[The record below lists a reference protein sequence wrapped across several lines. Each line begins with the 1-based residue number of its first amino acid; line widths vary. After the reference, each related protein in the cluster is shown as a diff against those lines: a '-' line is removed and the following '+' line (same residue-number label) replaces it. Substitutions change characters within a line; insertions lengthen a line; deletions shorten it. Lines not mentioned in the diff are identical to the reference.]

1 MLSKNNHNLKIKKAS
16 DHQLRFSLRK
26 LGTGI
31 ASVAIASLFFI
42 GSSVT
47 TAHAD
52 TSDNGAVTTTL
63 TANAAQSTTSTT
75 ETDATESTTDT
86 NSAATDSN
94 TTTTDTT
101 NQTATDTN
109 SDTDKAAATQSNTDL
124 TTANTQSVT
133 TESAT
138 TAASQTTEADQ
149 TIINSDQ
156 NSSEAPSVDNIQH
169 GVSITANNQTTG
181 YNGTSILNATQSDGT
196 FDVNTVVTNN
206 NSDSRKVEEIVL
218 LPTFA
223 ANNSTDVN
231 IIKPV
236 IATDKIGSGIQFT
249 SSTGSLPDDLEVYY
263 AITAGDF
270 ETLADLMQN
279 ADFSW
284 DQVIE
289 IQFVAT
295 LQAGQSL
302 TATDPMKIAN
312 LEQMKK
318 QLAALADDTADKALE
333 QDQAARNMT
342 FDEYFYYWDADGNF
356 YSDDIHSLNMRLA
369 VPATDTISAIQN
381 INGSYHAVI
390 KNANGRYQDAPA
402 DIQAAMPNVS
412 PNDVTV
418 TNFANGSAEDTL
430 FTDGYFRINAINIF
444 NAVKNL
450 GYSTNIAPNGHDL
463 WQTYNYFSFGTTHPD
478 GSATKLYVEVQP
490 VFLLQDVT
498 LPSGSSWNQ
507 ALNLQQNPSVKFT
520 NQSSMTVTEQ
530 KELAYSTTGGAGTY
544 QVDTSN
550 LPLDADGNLTTPG
563 IYNVTY
569 IYQINDQDTVTA
581 TAQVIVQAVKMI
593 TRTIHYV
600 DGDDNNQAVANDVT
614 QTLTFYGT
622 PTDAAGTVFTWEAVN
637 GDTFASV
644 DSPAVANMTPDTAT
658 MASQT
663 VNATSD
669 NTEVTV
675 TYHHNTTAEN
685 LEHTVQR
692 TIHFVDENGNPVAN
706 DTVQTVTLKGTKT
719 TDLATGVSTTV
730 WNSGQFD
737 SVDAPTVANMTPD
750 TATVAAMTVDE
761 NTADSEVTVTYHAD
775 QVTPDTPDQPV
786 TPDTPTTPDQPSTPV
801 TPAAPSQPNAV
812 QPAVPINTSNKT
824 AVDTTTGQKT
834 LPQTGN
840 QESAGILAVFGLGLS
855 SLALSFTGLFKK
867 RHN

>member
-1 MLSKNNHNLKIKKAS
+1 MLSKNNHNLKIKQAS
-16 DHQLRFSLRK
+16 DRQLRFSLRK
-26 LGTGI
+26 FGTGI

-42 GSSVT
+42 GSSTMTV
-47 TAHAD
+47 HAD
-52 TSDNGAVTTTL
+52 TSDGSTTTTVL
-63 TANAAQSTTSTT
+63 TANSTDQSTTAADALTQSAAASDSAAQSTTADNAKDQAST
-75 ETDATESTTDT
+75 
-86 NSAATDSN
+86 ATDSAN
-94 TTTTDTT
+94 
-101 NQTATDTN
+101 TATSTN
-109 SDTDKAAATQSNTDL
+109 SS
-124 TTANTQSVT
+124 TAQN
-133 TESAT
+133 
-138 TAASQTTEADQ
+138 TEADQ
-149 TIINSDQ
+149 TIINSKQ
-156 NSSEAPSVDNIQH
+156 NSAQAPATDNIQH
-169 GVSITANNQTTG
+169 GINITANNQTTG
-181 YNGTSILNATQSDGT
+181 YNGSSILNANQSDGT

-206 NSDSRKVEEIVL
+206 NSSSRKVEEIVL
-218 LPTFA
+218 LPTFTT
-223 ANNSTDVN
+223 NNSTDVN
-231 IIKPV
+231 MIKPV
-236 IATDKIGSGIQFT
+236 IDADKIGSGIQFT
-249 SSTGSLPDDLEVYY
+249 SSTGSMPTDLEVYY

-270 ETLADLMQN
+270 ETLDVLMQN

-284 DQVIE
+284 DQVVE

-302 TATDPMKIAN
+302 TATVPMKIAN

-318 QLAALADDTADKALE
+318 QLAALADGTADKALE
-333 QDQAARNMT
+333 QDLAARNMT

-402 DIQAAMPNVS
+402 EIQAAMPNVS
-412 PNDVTV
+412 PSDVTV
-418 TNFANGSAEDTL
+418 TNFTNGSAEDTL
-430 FTDGYFRINAINIF
+430 FTDGYFRINAVNIF
-444 NAVKNL
+444 NAVKDL
-450 GYSTNIAPNGHDL
+450 GYTTNIAPNGHDL

-530 KELAYSTTGGAGTY
+530 KELTYSTTEGAGTY

-581 TAQVIVQAVKMI
+581 TAQVIVQAVKTI

-600 DGDDNNQAVANDVT
+600 DGDNNNQAVAGDVV
-614 QTLTFYGT
+614 QSLTYYGT
-622 PTDAAGTVFTWEAVN
+622 PTDAAGIVFTWEAVN

-644 DSPAVANMTPDTAT
+644 DSPAVANMTPDTA
-658 MASQT
+658 A
-663 VNATSD
+663 VAALAVD
-669 NTEVTV
+669 ENTADSEVTV
-675 TYHHNTTAEN
+675 TYSHNMKEEAVKKI
-685 LEHTVQR
+685 VQR
-692 TIHFVDENGNPVAN
+692 TIHFVDEQGNPVA
-706 DTVQTVTLKGTKT
+706 DDVTQTVTLTGTKS
-719 TDLATGVSTTV
+719 TDLVTGNSTTV
-730 WNSGQFD
+730 WNQAQFA
-737 SVDAPTVANMTPD
+737 SVASPAIANMTPD

-761 NTADSEVTVTYHAD
+761 NTADSEVTVTYHTD
-775 QVTPDTPDQPV
+775 PVTPDTPS
-786 TPDTPTTPDQPSTPV
+786 TPDTPTTPDRPSTPI
-801 TPAAPSQPNAV
+801 TPAAPSQPTAV
-812 QPAVPINTSNKT
+812 QPAVPVNTSNKT
-824 AVDTTTGQKT
+824 AVDTTTGQKK

-840 QESAGILAVFGLGLS
+840 QKSAGILAVFGLGLS

>member
-1 MLSKNNHNLKIKKAS
+1 MLSKNNHNLKIKQAS

-26 LGTGI
+26 FGTGI

-42 GSSVT
+42 GSSAMTV
-47 TAHAD
+47 HAD
-52 TSDNGAVTTTL
+52 TSDGSTTTTVL
-63 TANAAQSTTSTT
+63 TANSTDQSTTAADALTQSAAASAQSTTADNAKDQAST
-75 ETDATESTTDT
+75 
-86 NSAATDSN
+86 ATDSAN
-94 TTTTDTT
+94 
-101 NQTATDTN
+101 TATSTN
-109 SDTDKAAATQSNTDL
+109 SSTAQS
-124 TTANTQSVT
+124 
-133 TESAT
+133 
-138 TAASQTTEADQ
+138 TEADQ
-149 TIINSDQ
+149 TIINSKQ
-156 NSSEAPSVDNIQH
+156 NSTQAPATDNIQH
-169 GVSITANNQTTG
+169 GINITANNQTTG
-181 YNGTSILNATQSDGT
+181 YNGSSILNANQSDGT

-218 LPTFA
+218 LPTFT

-231 IIKPV
+231 MIKPV
-236 IATDKIGSGIQFT
+236 IDADKIGSGIQFT
-249 SSTGSLPDDLEVYY
+249 SSTGSMPTDLEVYY

-270 ETLADLMQN
+270 ETLDILMQN

-284 DQVIE
+284 DQVVE

-302 TATDPMKIAN
+302 MATVPMKIAN

-318 QLAALADDTADKALE
+318 QLAALADGTADKALE
-333 QDQAARNMT
+333 QDLAARNMT

-402 DIQAAMPNVS
+402 EIQVAMPNVS
-412 PNDVTV
+412 PSDVTV
-418 TNFANGSAEDTL
+418 TNFTNGSAEDTL
-430 FTDGYFRINAINIF
+430 FTDGYFRINAVNIF
-444 NAVKNL
+444 NAVKDL
-450 GYSTNIAPNGHDL
+450 GYTTNIAPNGHDL

-581 TAQVIVQAVKMI
+581 TAQVIVQAVKTI

-600 DGDDNNQAVANDVT
+600 DGDNNNQAVAGDVV
-614 QTLTFYGT
+614 QSLTYYGT
-622 PTDAAGTVFTWEAVN
+622 PTDAAGTEFTWQAAAGNE
-637 GDTFASV
+637 FASV
-644 DSPAVANMTPDTAT
+644 DSPVVANMTLDLAT
-658 MASQT
+658 VATET
-663 VNATSD
+663 VDENSTDS
-669 NTEVTV
+669 EITV
-675 TYHHNTTAEN
+675 VYHHALTTEN
-685 LEHTVQR
+685 VEKTVQR
-692 TIHFVDENGNPVAN
+692 TIHFVDEQGNQVA
-706 DTVQTVTLKGTKT
+706 DDVTQTVTLTGTKS
-719 TDLATGVSTTV
+719 TDLVTGNSTTV
-730 WNSGQFD
+730 WKQGQFA
-737 SVDAPTVANMTPD
+737 SVDAPSVANMTPEI
-750 TATVAAMTVDE
+750 AVIAAETVDE
-761 NTADSEVTVTYHAD
+761 NSVDSEINVVYHATPAVD
-775 QVTPDTPDQPV
+775 PVDPTTPDTPAPS
-786 TPDTPTTPDQPSTPV
+786 TPDQPTTPETPAPSTPDQSTTPNTPTATSE
-801 TPAAPSQPNAV
+801 TPATAL
-812 QPAVPINTSNKT
+812 NTPVVTVTTSPMNNRQNTAKT
-824 AVDTTTGQKT
+824 SQKT

-840 QESAGILAVFGLGLS
+840 EQTGLLAALGIGLS
-855 SLALSFTGLFKK
+855 SLALSLTGAFKK

>member
-1 MLSKNNHNLKIKKAS
+1 MLSKNNHNLKIKQAS
-16 DHQLRFSLRK
+16 DRQLRFSLRK
-26 LGTGI
+26 FGTGI

-42 GSSVT
+42 GSSAMTV
-47 TAHAD
+47 HAD
-52 TSDNGAVTTTL
+52 TSDGSTTTTVL
-63 TANAAQSTTSTT
+63 TANSTDQSTTVADALTQSAAASDSAAQSTTADNAKDQAST
-75 ETDATESTTDT
+75 
-86 NSAATDSN
+86 ATDSAN
-94 TTTTDTT
+94 
-101 NQTATDTN
+101 TATSTN
-109 SDTDKAAATQSNTDL
+109 SSTAQS
-124 TTANTQSVT
+124 
-133 TESAT
+133 
-138 TAASQTTEADQ
+138 TEADQ
-149 TIINSDQ
+149 TIINSKQ
-156 NSSEAPSVDNIQH
+156 NSAQAPATDNIQH
-169 GVSITANNQTTG
+169 GINITANNQTTG
-181 YNGTSILNATQSDGT
+181 YNGSSILNANQSDGT

-206 NSDSRKVEEIVL
+206 NSSSRKVEEIIL
-218 LPTFA
+218 LPTFT

-231 IIKPV
+231 MIKPV
-236 IATDKIGSGIQFT
+236 IDADKIGSGIQFT
-249 SSTGSLPDDLEVYY
+249 SSTGSMPTDLEVYY

-270 ETLADLMQN
+270 ETLDVLMQN

-284 DQVIE
+284 DQVVE

-302 TATDPMKIAN
+302 TATVPMKIAN

-318 QLAALADDTADKALE
+318 QLAALADGTADKALE
-333 QDQAARNMT
+333 QDLTARNMT

-402 DIQAAMPNVS
+402 EIQAAMPNVS
-412 PNDVTV
+412 PSDVTV
-418 TNFANGSAEDTL
+418 TNFTNGSAEDTL
-430 FTDGYFRINAINIF
+430 FTDGYFRINAVNIF

-450 GYSTNIAPNGHDL
+450 GYTTNIAPNGHDL

-530 KELAYSTTGGAGTY
+530 KKLAYSTTGGAGTY

-581 TAQVIVQAVKMI
+581 TAQVIVQAVKTI

-600 DGDDNNQAVANDVT
+600 DGDNNNQAVAGDVV
-614 QTLTFYGT
+614 QSLTYYGT
-622 PTDAAGTVFTWEAVN
+622 PTDAAGIVFTWEAVN

-658 MASQT
+658 MAAQT

-761 NTADSEVTVTYHAD
+761 NTADSEVTVTYHTD
-775 QVTPDTPDQPV
+775 PVTPDTPS
-786 TPDTPTTPDQPSTPV
+786 TPDTPTTPDRPSTPI
-801 TPAAPSQPNAV
+801 TPAAPSQPTAV
-812 QPAVPINTSNKT
+812 QPAVPVNTSNKT
-824 AVDTTTGQKT
+824 AVDTTTGQKK

-840 QESAGILAVFGLGLS
+840 QKSAGILAVFGLGLS

-867 RHN
+867 RHNI

>member
-1 MLSKNNHNLKIKKAS
+1 MLSKNNHNLKIKQAS
-16 DHQLRFSLRK
+16 DRQLRFSLRK
-26 LGTGI
+26 FGTGI

-42 GSSVT
+42 GSSTMTV
-47 TAHAD
+47 HAD
-52 TSDNGAVTTTL
+52 TSDGSTTTVL
-63 TANAAQSTTSTT
+63 TANSTDQSTAAADALTQSAAASDSAAQSTTADNAKDQAST
-75 ETDATESTTDT
+75 
-86 NSAATDSN
+86 ATDSAN
-94 TTTTDTT
+94 
-101 NQTATDTN
+101 TATSTN
-109 SDTDKAAATQSNTDL
+109 SS
-124 TTANTQSVT
+124 TAQN
-133 TESAT
+133 
-138 TAASQTTEADQ
+138 TEADQ
-149 TIINSDQ
+149 TIINSKQ
-156 NSSEAPSVDNIQH
+156 NSAQAPATDNIQH
-169 GVSITANNQTTG
+169 GINITANNQTTG
-181 YNGTSILNATQSDGT
+181 YNGSSILNANQSDGT

-218 LPTFA
+218 LPTFT

-231 IIKPV
+231 MIKPV
-236 IATDKIGSGIQFT
+236 IDADKIGSGIQFT
-249 SSTGSLPDDLEVYY
+249 SSTGSMPTDLEVYY

-270 ETLADLMQN
+270 ETLDVLMQN

-284 DQVIE
+284 DQVVE

-302 TATDPMKIAN
+302 TATVPMKIAN

-318 QLAALADDTADKALE
+318 QLAALADGTADKALE
-333 QDQAARNMT
+333 QDLAARNMT

-356 YSDDIHSLNMRLA
+356 YSDDIHSLNIRLA

-390 KNANGRYQDAPA
+390 KNTNGRYQDAPA
-402 DIQAAMPNVS
+402 EIQAAMPNVS
-412 PNDVTV
+412 PSDVTV
-418 TNFANGSAEDTL
+418 TNFTNGSAEDTL
-430 FTDGYFRINAINIF
+430 FTDGYFRINAVNIF
-444 NAVKNL
+444 NAVKDL
-450 GYSTNIAPNGHDL
+450 GYTTNIAPNGHDL

-530 KELAYSTTGGAGTY
+530 KELTYSTTEGAGTY

-581 TAQVIVQAVKMI
+581 TAQVIVQAVKTI

-600 DGDDNNQAVANDVT
+600 DGDNNNQAVAGDVV
-614 QTLTFYGT
+614 QSLTYYGT
-622 PTDAAGTVFTWEAVN
+622 PTDAAGIVFTWEAVN

-644 DSPAVANMTPDTAT
+644 DSPAVANMTPDTA
-658 MASQT
+658 A
-663 VNATSD
+663 VAALAVD
-669 NTEVTV
+669 ENTADSEVTV
-675 TYHHNTTAEN
+675 TYSHNMKEEAIKK
-685 LEHTVQR
+685 TVQR
-692 TIHFVDENGNPVAN
+692 TIHFVDEQGNSVA
-706 DTVQTVTLKGTKT
+706 DDVTQTVTLTGTKS
-719 TDLATGVSTTV
+719 TDLVTGNSTTV
-730 WNSGQFD
+730 WNQAQFA
-737 SVDAPTVANMTPD
+737 SVASPAIANMTPD

-761 NTADSEVTVTYHAD
+761 NTADSEVTVTYHTD
-775 QVTPDTPDQPV
+775 PVTPDTPS
-786 TPDTPTTPDQPSTPV
+786 TPDTPTTPDRPSTPI
-801 TPAAPSQPNAV
+801 TPAAPSQPTAV
-812 QPAVPINTSNKT
+812 QPAVPVNTSNKT
-824 AVDTTTGQKT
+824 AVDTTTGQKK

-840 QESAGILAVFGLGLS
+840 QKSAGILAVFGLGLS

-867 RHN
+867 RHNI

>member
-1 MLSKNNHNLKIKKAS
+1 MLSKNNHNLKIKQAS
-16 DHQLRFSLRK
+16 DRQLRFSLRK
-26 LGTGI
+26 FGTGI

-42 GSSVT
+42 GSSAMTV
-47 TAHAD
+47 HAD
-52 TSDNGAVTTTL
+52 TSDGSTTTTVL
-63 TANAAQSTTSTT
+63 TANSTDQSTTVADALTQSAAASDSAAQSTTADNAKDQAST
-75 ETDATESTTDT
+75 
-86 NSAATDSN
+86 ATDSAN
-94 TTTTDTT
+94 
-101 NQTATDTN
+101 TATSTN
-109 SDTDKAAATQSNTDL
+109 SS
-124 TTANTQSVT
+124 TAQN
-133 TESAT
+133 
-138 TAASQTTEADQ
+138 TEADQ
-149 TIINSDQ
+149 TIINSKQ
-156 NSSEAPSVDNIQH
+156 NSAQAPATDNIQH
-169 GVSITANNQTTG
+169 GINITANNQTTG
-181 YNGTSILNATQSDGT
+181 YNGSSILNANQSDGT

-206 NSDSRKVEEIVL
+206 NSSSRKVEEIVL
-218 LPTFA
+218 LPTFTT
-223 ANNSTDVN
+223 NNSTDVN
-231 IIKPV
+231 MIKPV
-236 IATDKIGSGIQFT
+236 IDADKIGSGIQFT
-249 SSTGSLPDDLEVYY
+249 SSTGSMPTDLEVYY

-270 ETLADLMQN
+270 ETLDVLMQN

-284 DQVIE
+284 DQVVE

-295 LQAGQSL
+295 LQADQSL
-302 TATDPMKIAN
+302 TATVPMKIAN

-318 QLAALADDTADKALE
+318 QLAALADGTADKALE
-333 QDQAARNMT
+333 QDLAARNMT

-402 DIQAAMPNVS
+402 EIQAAMPNVS
-412 PNDVTV
+412 PSDVTV
-418 TNFANGSAEDTL
+418 TNFTNGSAEDTL
-430 FTDGYFRINAINIF
+430 FTDGYFRINAVNIF
-444 NAVKNL
+444 NAVKDL
-450 GYSTNIAPNGHDL
+450 GYTTNIAPNGHDL

-530 KELAYSTTGGAGTY
+530 KELTYSTTEGAGTY

-581 TAQVIVQAVKMI
+581 TAQVIVQAVKTI

-600 DGDDNNQAVANDVT
+600 DGDNNNQAVAGDVV
-614 QTLTFYGT
+614 QSLTYYGT
-622 PTDAAGTVFTWEAVN
+622 PTDAAGIVFTWEAVN

-658 MASQT
+658 MAAQT

-775 QVTPDTPDQPV
+775 PVTPDTPS
-786 TPDTPTTPDQPSTPV
+786 TPDTPTTPDRTSTPV
-801 TPAAPSQPNAV
+801 TPAAPSQPTAV
-812 QPAVPINTSNKT
+812 QPAVPVNTSNKT

>member
-1 MLSKNNHNLKIKKAS
+1 MLSKNNHNLKIKQAS
-16 DHQLRFSLRK
+16 DRQLRFSLRK
-26 LGTGI
+26 FGTGI

-42 GSSVT
+42 GSSAMTV
-47 TAHAD
+47 HAD
-52 TSDNGAVTTTL
+52 TSDGSTTTTVL
-63 TANAAQSTTSTT
+63 TANSTDQSTTVADALTQSAAASDSAAQSTTADNAKDQAST
-75 ETDATESTTDT
+75 
-86 NSAATDSN
+86 ATDSAN
-94 TTTTDTT
+94 
-101 NQTATDTN
+101 TATSTN
-109 SDTDKAAATQSNTDL
+109 SS
-124 TTANTQSVT
+124 TAQN
-133 TESAT
+133 
-138 TAASQTTEADQ
+138 TEADQ
-149 TIINSDQ
+149 TIINSKQ
-156 NSSEAPSVDNIQH
+156 NSAQAPATDNIQH
-169 GVSITANNQTTG
+169 GINITANNQTTG
-181 YNGTSILNATQSDGT
+181 YNGSSILNANQSDGT

-206 NSDSRKVEEIVL
+206 NSSSRKVEEIVL
-218 LPTFA
+218 LPTFTT
-223 ANNSTDVN
+223 NNSTDVN
-231 IIKPV
+231 MIKPV
-236 IATDKIGSGIQFT
+236 IDADKIGSGIQFT
-249 SSTGSLPDDLEVYY
+249 SSTGSMPTDLEVYY

-270 ETLADLMQN
+270 ETLDVLMQN

-284 DQVIE
+284 DQVVE

-295 LQAGQSL
+295 LQADQSL
-302 TATDPMKIAN
+302 TATVPMKIAN

-318 QLAALADDTADKALE
+318 QLAALADGTADKALE
-333 QDQAARNMT
+333 QDLAARNMT

-402 DIQAAMPNVS
+402 EIQAAMPNVS
-412 PNDVTV
+412 PSDVTV
-418 TNFANGSAEDTL
+418 TNFTNGSAEDTL
-430 FTDGYFRINAINIF
+430 FTDGYFRINAVNIF
-444 NAVKNL
+444 NAVKDL
-450 GYSTNIAPNGHDL
+450 GYTTNIAPNGHDL

-530 KELAYSTTGGAGTY
+530 KELTYSTTEGAGTY

-581 TAQVIVQAVKMI
+581 TAQVIAQAVKTI

-600 DGDDNNQAVANDVT
+600 DGDNNNQAVAGDVV
-614 QTLTFYGT
+614 QSLIYYGT
-622 PTDAAGTVFTWEAVN
+622 PTDAAGIVFTWEAVN

-644 DSPAVANMTPDTAT
+644 DSPAVANMTPDTVT
-658 MASQT
+658 MAAQT

-761 NTADSEVTVTYHAD
+761 NTADSEVTVTYHTD
-775 QVTPDTPDQPV
+775 PVTPDTPS
-786 TPDTPTTPDQPSTPV
+786 TPDTPTTPDRPSTPI
-801 TPAAPSQPNAV
+801 TPAAPSQPTAV
-812 QPAVPINTSNKT
+812 QPAVPVNTSNKT
-824 AVDTTTGQKT
+824 AVDTTTGQKK

-840 QESAGILAVFGLGLS
+840 QKSAGILAVFGLGLS

-867 RHN
+867 RHNI

>member
-1 MLSKNNHNLKIKKAS
+1 MLSKNNHNLKIKQAS
-16 DHQLRFSLRK
+16 DRQLRFSLRK
-26 LGTGI
+26 FGTGI

-42 GSSVT
+42 GSNTMTV
-47 TAHAD
+47 HAD
-52 TSDNGAVTTTL
+52 TSDGSTTTVL
-63 TANAAQSTTSTT
+63 TANSTDQSTAAADALTQSAAASDSAAQSTTADNAKDQAST
-75 ETDATESTTDT
+75 
-86 NSAATDSN
+86 ATDSAN
-94 TTTTDTT
+94 
-101 NQTATDTN
+101 TATSMN
-109 SDTDKAAATQSNTDL
+109 SSTAQS
-124 TTANTQSVT
+124 
-133 TESAT
+133 
-138 TAASQTTEADQ
+138 TEADQ
-149 TIINSDQ
+149 TIINSKQ
-156 NSSEAPSVDNIQH
+156 NSTQAPATDNIQH
-169 GVSITANNQTTG
+169 GINITANNQTTG
-181 YNGTSILNATQSDGT
+181 YNGSSILNANQSDGT

-218 LPTFA
+218 LPTFT

-231 IIKPV
+231 MIKPV
-236 IATDKIGSGIQFT
+236 IDADKIGSGIQFT
-249 SSTGSLPDDLEVYY
+249 SSTGSMPTDLEVYY

-270 ETLADLMQN
+270 ETLDVLMQN

-284 DQVIE
+284 DQVVE

-295 LQAGQSL
+295 LQADQSL
-302 TATDPMKIAN
+302 TATVPMKIAN

-318 QLAALADDTADKALE
+318 QLAALADGTADKALE
-333 QDQAARNMT
+333 QDLAARNMT

-402 DIQAAMPNVS
+402 EIQAAMPNVS
-412 PNDVTV
+412 PSDVTV
-418 TNFANGSAEDTL
+418 TNFTNGSAEDTL
-430 FTDGYFRINAINIF
+430 FTDGYFRINAVNIF
-444 NAVKNL
+444 NAVKDL
-450 GYSTNIAPNGHDL
+450 GYTTNIAPNGHDL

-581 TAQVIVQAVKMI
+581 TAQVIVQAVKTI

-600 DGDDNNQAVANDVT
+600 DGDNNNQAVAGDVV
-614 QTLTFYGT
+614 QSLTYYGT
-622 PTDAAGTVFTWEAVN
+622 PTDAAGIVFTWEAVN

-644 DSPAVANMTPDTAT
+644 DSPAVANMTPDTA
-658 MASQT
+658 A
-663 VNATSD
+663 VAALAVD
-669 NTEVTV
+669 ENTADSEVTV
-675 TYHHNTTAEN
+675 TYSHNMKEEAIKK
-685 LEHTVQR
+685 TVQR
-692 TIHFVDENGNPVAN
+692 TIHFVDEQGNSVA
-706 DTVQTVTLKGTKT
+706 DDVTQTVTLTGTKS
-719 TDLATGVSTTV
+719 TDLVTGNSTTV
-730 WNSGQFD
+730 WNQAQFA
-737 SVDAPTVANMTPD
+737 SVASPAIANMTPD

-775 QVTPDTPDQPV
+775 PVTPDTPS
-786 TPDTPTTPDQPSTPV
+786 TPDTPTTPDRPSTPI
-801 TPAAPSQPNAV
+801 TPAAPSQPTAV
-812 QPAVPINTSNKT
+812 QPAVPVNTSNKT
-824 AVDTTTGQKT
+824 AVDTTTGQKK

-840 QESAGILAVFGLGLS
+840 QKSAGILAVFGLGLS

-867 RHN
+867 RHNI

>member
-1 MLSKNNHNLKIKKAS
+1 MLSKNNHNLKIKQAS
-16 DHQLRFSLRK
+16 DRQLRFSLRK
-26 LGTGI
+26 FGTGI

-42 GSSVT
+42 GSSAMTV
-47 TAHAD
+47 HAD
-52 TSDNGAVTTTL
+52 TSDGSTTTTVL
-63 TANAAQSTTSTT
+63 TANSTDQSTTAADALTQSAAASDSAAQSTTADNAKDQAST
-75 ETDATESTTDT
+75 
-86 NSAATDSN
+86 ATDSAN
-94 TTTTDTT
+94 
-101 NQTATDTN
+101 TATSTN
-109 SDTDKAAATQSNTDL
+109 SS
-124 TTANTQSVT
+124 TAQN
-133 TESAT
+133 
-138 TAASQTTEADQ
+138 TEADQ
-149 TIINSDQ
+149 TIINSKQ
-156 NSSEAPSVDNIQH
+156 NSAQAPATDNIQH
-169 GVSITANNQTTG
+169 GINITANNQTTG
-181 YNGTSILNATQSDGT
+181 YNGSSILNANQSDGT

-206 NSDSRKVEEIVL
+206 NSSSRKVEEIVL
-218 LPTFA
+218 LPTFTT
-223 ANNSTDVN
+223 NNSTDVN
-231 IIKPV
+231 MIKPV
-236 IATDKIGSGIQFT
+236 IDADKIGSGIQFT
-249 SSTGSLPDDLEVYY
+249 SSTGSMPTDLEVYY

-270 ETLADLMQN
+270 ETLDVLMQN

-284 DQVIE
+284 DQVVE

-295 LQAGQSL
+295 LQADQSL
-302 TATDPMKIAN
+302 TATVPMKIAN

-318 QLAALADDTADKALE
+318 QLAALADGTADKALE
-333 QDQAARNMT
+333 QDLAARNMT

-402 DIQAAMPNVS
+402 EIQAAMPNVS
-412 PNDVTV
+412 PSDVTV
-418 TNFANGSAEDTL
+418 TNFTNGSAEDTL
-430 FTDGYFRINAINIF
+430 FTDGYFRINAVNIF
-444 NAVKNL
+444 NAVKDL
-450 GYSTNIAPNGHDL
+450 GYTTNIAPNGHDL

-544 QVDTSN
+544 QVNTSN

-581 TAQVIVQAVKMI
+581 TAQVIVQAVKTI

-600 DGDDNNQAVANDVT
+600 DGDNNNQAVAGDVV
-614 QTLTFYGT
+614 QSLTYYGT
-622 PTDAAGTVFTWEAVN
+622 PTDAAGIVFTWEAVN

-658 MASQT
+658 MAAQT

-775 QVTPDTPDQPV
+775 PVTPDTPS
-786 TPDTPTTPDQPSTPV
+786 TPDTPTTPDRTSTPV
-801 TPAAPSQPNAV
+801 TPAAPSQPTAV
-812 QPAVPINTSNKT
+812 QPAVPVNTSNKT

>member
-1 MLSKNNHNLKIKKAS
+1 MLSKNNHNLKIKQAS
-16 DHQLRFSLRK
+16 DRQLRFSLRK
-26 LGTGI
+26 FGTGI

-42 GSSVT
+42 GSSAMTV
-47 TAHAD
+47 HAD
-52 TSDNGAVTTTL
+52 TSDGSTTTVL
-63 TANAAQSTTSTT
+63 TANSTNQSTTVADALTQSAAASDSAAQSTTADNAKDQAS
-75 ETDATESTTDT
+75 
-86 NSAATDSN
+86 
-94 TTTTDTT
+94 TTTDSA
-101 NQTATDTN
+101 NTAMSTN
-109 SDTDKAAATQSNTDL
+109 SS
-124 TTANTQSVT
+124 TAQN
-133 TESAT
+133 
-138 TAASQTTEADQ
+138 TEADQ
-149 TIINSDQ
+149 TIINSKQ
-156 NSSEAPSVDNIQH
+156 SSAQAPATDNIQH
-169 GVSITANNQTTG
+169 GINITANNQTTG
-181 YNGTSILNATQSDGT
+181 YNGSSILNANQSDGT

-218 LPTFA
+218 LPTFT

-231 IIKPV
+231 MIKPV
-236 IATDKIGSGIQFT
+236 IDADKIGSGIQFT
-249 SSTGSLPDDLEVYY
+249 SSTGSMPTDLEVYY

-270 ETLADLMQN
+270 ETLDVLMQN

-302 TATDPMKIAN
+302 TATVPMKIAN

-318 QLAALADDTADKALE
+318 QLAALADGTADKALE
-333 QDQAARNMT
+333 QDLAARNMT

-402 DIQAAMPNVS
+402 EIQVAMPNVS
-412 PNDVTV
+412 PSDVTV
-418 TNFANGSAEDTL
+418 TNFTNGSAEDTL
-430 FTDGYFRINAINIF
+430 FTDGYFRINAVNIF
-444 NAVKNL
+444 NAVKDL
-450 GYSTNIAPNGHDL
+450 GYTTNIAPNGHDL

-550 LPLDADGNLTTPG
+550 LPLDANGNLTTPG

-581 TAQVIVQAVKMI
+581 TAQVIVQAVKTI

-600 DGDDNNQAVANDVT
+600 DGDNNNQAVAGDVV
-614 QTLTFYGT
+614 QSLTYYGT
-622 PTDAAGTVFTWEAVN
+622 PTDAAGIVFTWEAVN

-644 DSPAVANMTPDTAT
+644 DSPAVANMTPDTA
-658 MASQT
+658 A
-663 VNATSD
+663 VAALAVD
-669 NTEVTV
+669 ENTADSEVTV
-675 TYHHNTTAEN
+675 TYSHNMKEEAIKK
-685 LEHTVQR
+685 TVQR
-692 TIHFVDENGNPVAN
+692 TIHFVDEQGNSVA
-706 DTVQTVTLKGTKT
+706 DDVTQTVTLTGTKS
-719 TDLATGVSTTV
+719 TDLVTGNSTTV
-730 WNSGQFD
+730 WNQAQFA
-737 SVDAPTVANMTPD
+737 SVASPAIANMTPD

-775 QVTPDTPDQPV
+775 PVTPDTPS
-786 TPDTPTTPDQPSTPV
+786 TPDTPTTPDRPSTPI
-801 TPAAPSQPNAV
+801 TPAAPSQPTAV
-812 QPAVPINTSNKT
+812 QPAVPVNTSNKT
-824 AVDTTTGQKT
+824 AVDTTTGQKK

-840 QESAGILAVFGLGLS
+840 QKSAGILAVFGLGLS

-867 RHN
+867 RHNI

>member
-1 MLSKNNHNLKIKKAS
+1 MLSKNNHNLKIKQAS
-16 DHQLRFSLRK
+16 DRQLRFSLRK
-26 LGTGI
+26 FGTGI

-42 GSSVT
+42 GSSTMTV
-47 TAHAD
+47 HAD
-52 TSDNGAVTTTL
+52 TSDGSTTTTVL
-63 TANAAQSTTSTT
+63 TANSTDQSTTAADALTQSAATSDSAAQSTTADNAKDQAST
-75 ETDATESTTDT
+75 
-86 NSAATDSN
+86 ATDSAN
-94 TTTTDTT
+94 
-101 NQTATDTN
+101 TATSTN
-109 SDTDKAAATQSNTDL
+109 SSTAQS
-124 TTANTQSVT
+124 
-133 TESAT
+133 
-138 TAASQTTEADQ
+138 TEADQ
-149 TIINSDQ
+149 TIINSKQ
-156 NSSEAPSVDNIQH
+156 NSTQAPATDNIQH
-169 GVSITANNQTTG
+169 GINITANNQTTG
-181 YNGTSILNATQSDGT
+181 YNGSSILNANQSDGT

-218 LPTFA
+218 LPTFT

-231 IIKPV
+231 MIKPV
-236 IATDKIGSGIQFT
+236 IDADKIGSGIQFT
-249 SSTGSLPDDLEVYY
+249 SSTGSMPTDLEVYY

-270 ETLADLMQN
+270 ETLDVLMQN

-284 DQVIE
+284 DQVVE

-295 LQAGQSL
+295 LQADQSL
-302 TATDPMKIAN
+302 TATVPMKIAN

-318 QLAALADDTADKALE
+318 QLAALADGTADKALE
-333 QDQAARNMT
+333 QDLAARNMT

-402 DIQAAMPNVS
+402 EIQAAMPNVS
-412 PNDVTV
+412 PSDVTV
-418 TNFANGSAEDTL
+418 TNFTNGSAEDTL
-430 FTDGYFRINAINIF
+430 FTDGYFRINAVNIF
-444 NAVKNL
+444 NAVKDL
-450 GYSTNIAPNGHDL
+450 GYTTNIAPNGHDL

-530 KELAYSTTGGAGTY
+530 KELTYSTTEGAGTY

-581 TAQVIVQAVKMI
+581 TAQVIVQAVKTI

-600 DGDDNNQAVANDVT
+600 DGDNNNQAVAGDVV
-614 QTLTFYGT
+614 QSLTYYGT
-622 PTDAAGTVFTWEAVN
+622 PTDAAGIVFTWEAVN

-658 MASQT
+658 VAALA
-663 VNATSD
+663 VD
-669 NTEVTV
+669 ENTADSEVTV
-675 TYHHNTTAEN
+675 TYSHNIKEEAVKK
-685 LEHTVQR
+685 TVQR
-692 TIHFVDENGNPVAN
+692 TIHFADEQGNPVA
-706 DTVQTVTLKGTKT
+706 DDVTQTVTLTGTKS
-719 TDLATGVSTTV
+719 TDLVIGNSTTV
-730 WNSGQFD
+730 WNQVQFA
-737 SVDAPTVANMTPD
+737 SVASPAIANMTPD

-775 QVTPDTPDQPV
+775 PVTPDTPS
-786 TPDTPTTPDQPSTPV
+786 TPDTPTTPDRTSTPV
-801 TPAAPSQPNAV
+801 TPAAPSQPTAV
-812 QPAVPINTSNKT
+812 QPAVPVNTSNKT

-867 RHN
+867 RHNI

>member
-1 MLSKNNHNLKIKKAS
+1 MLSKNNHNLKIKQAS

-26 LGTGI
+26 FGTGI

-42 GSSVT
+42 GSSAMTV
-47 TAHAD
+47 HAD
-52 TSDNGAVTTTL
+52 TSDGSTTTTVL
-63 TANAAQSTTSTT
+63 TANSTDQSTTAADALTQSAAASAQSTTADNAKDQAST
-75 ETDATESTTDT
+75 
-86 NSAATDSN
+86 ATDSAN
-94 TTTTDTT
+94 
-101 NQTATDTN
+101 TATSTN
-109 SDTDKAAATQSNTDL
+109 SSTAQS
-124 TTANTQSVT
+124 
-133 TESAT
+133 
-138 TAASQTTEADQ
+138 TEADQ
-149 TIINSDQ
+149 TIINSKQ
-156 NSSEAPSVDNIQH
+156 NSTQAPATDNIQH
-169 GVSITANNQTTG
+169 GINITANNQTTG
-181 YNGTSILNATQSDGT
+181 YNGSSILNANQSDGT

-218 LPTFA
+218 LPTFT

-231 IIKPV
+231 MIKPV
-236 IATDKIGSGIQFT
+236 IDADKIGSGIQFT
-249 SSTGSLPDDLEVYY
+249 SSTGSMPTDLEVYY

-270 ETLADLMQN
+270 ETLDILMQN

-284 DQVIE
+284 DQVVE

-302 TATDPMKIAN
+302 MATVPMKIAN

-318 QLAALADDTADKALE
+318 QLAALADGTADKALE
-333 QDQAARNMT
+333 QDLAARNMT

-402 DIQAAMPNVS
+402 EIQVAMPNVS
-412 PNDVTV
+412 PSDVTV
-418 TNFANGSAEDTL
+418 TNFTNGSAEDTL
-430 FTDGYFRINAINIF
+430 FTDGYFRINAVNIF
-444 NAVKNL
+444 NAVKDL
-450 GYSTNIAPNGHDL
+450 GYTTNIAPNGHDL

-581 TAQVIVQAVKMI
+581 TAQVIVQAVKTI

-600 DGDDNNQAVANDVT
+600 DGDNNNQAVAGDVV
-614 QTLTFYGT
+614 QSLTYYGT
-622 PTDAAGTVFTWEAVN
+622 PTDAARTEFTWQAAAGNE
-637 GDTFASV
+637 FASV
-644 DSPAVANMTPDTAT
+644 DSPVVANMTLDLAT
-658 MASQT
+658 VATET
-663 VNATSD
+663 VDENSTDS
-669 NTEVTV
+669 EITV
-675 TYHHNTTAEN
+675 VYHHALTTEN
-685 LEHTVQR
+685 VEKTVQR
-692 TIHFVDENGNPVAN
+692 TIHFVDEQGNQVA
-706 DTVQTVTLKGTKT
+706 DDVTQTVTLTGTKS
-719 TDLATGVSTTV
+719 TDLVTGNSTTV
-730 WNSGQFD
+730 WKQGQFA
-737 SVDAPTVANMTPD
+737 SVDAPSVANMTPEI
-750 TATVAAMTVDE
+750 AVIAAETVDE
-761 NTADSEVTVTYHAD
+761 NSVDSEINVVYHATPAVD
-775 QVTPDTPDQPV
+775 PVDPTTPDTPAPS
-786 TPDTPTTPDQPSTPV
+786 TPDQPTTPETPAPSTPDQSTTPNTPTATSE
-801 TPAAPSQPNAV
+801 TPATAL
-812 QPAVPINTSNKT
+812 NTPVVTVTTSPMNNRQNTAKT
-824 AVDTTTGQKT
+824 SQKT

-840 QESAGILAVFGLGLS
+840 EQTGLLAALGIGLS
-855 SLALSFTGLFKK
+855 SLALSLTGAFKK

>member
-1 MLSKNNHNLKIKKAS
+1 MLSKNNHNLKIKQAS
-16 DHQLRFSLRK
+16 DRQLRFSLRK
-26 LGTGI
+26 FGTGI
-31 ASVAIASLFFI
+31 VSVAIASLFFI
-42 GSSVT
+42 GSSAMTVQ
-47 TAHAD
+47 AD
-52 TSDNGAVTTTL
+52 TNDGSTTTTVL
-63 TANAAQSTTSTT
+63 TANSTAQSTTAFDALPQSAVASDSAAQSTTA
-75 ETDATESTTDT
+75 D
-86 NSAATDSN
+86 
-94 TTTTDTT
+94 
-101 NQTATDTN
+101 
-109 SDTDKAAATQSNTDL
+109 
-124 TTANTQSVT
+124 TANTAMSSSAAQS
-133 TESAT
+133 
-138 TAASQTTEADQ
+138 TEADQ
-149 TIINSDQ
+149 TIINSKQ
-156 NSSEAPSVDNIQH
+156 NSAQAPATDNIQH
-169 GVSITANNQTTG
+169 GINITANNQTTG
-181 YNGTSILNATQSDGT
+181 YSGSSILNANQSDGT

-223 ANNSTDVN
+223 ANNSTDGN
-231 IIKPV
+231 MIKPV

-249 SSTGSLPDDLEVYY
+249 SSTGSMPDDLEVYY

-284 DQVIE
+284 DQIVE

-302 TATDPMKIAN
+302 TATVPMKIAN

-318 QLAALADDTADKALE
+318 QLAALADGNADKALE
-333 QDQAARNMT
+333 RDLAARNMT

-418 TNFANGSAEDTL
+418 TNFTNGSAEDTL

-450 GYSTNIAPNGHDL
+450 GYTTNIAPNGHDL
-463 WQTYNYFSFGTTHPD
+463 WQTYNYFYFGTTHLD

-600 DGDDNNQAVANDVT
+600 DGDDNNQAVASDVV
-614 QTLTFYGT
+614 QSLTYYGT
-622 PTDAAGTVFTWEAVN
+622 PTDATGTEFTWQAAAGNE
-637 GDTFASV
+637 FASV
-644 DSPAVANMTPDTAT
+644 DSPVVANMTPNQDTVAAAT
-658 MASQT
+658 VDENSMDSEIN
-663 VNATSD
+663 V
-669 NTEVTV
+669 V
-675 TYHHNTTAEN
+675 YHHDLTSEN
-685 LEHTVQR
+685 VQKTVQR
-692 TIHFVDENGNPVAN
+692 TIHFVDVQGN
-706 DTVQTVTLKGTKT
+706 
-719 TDLATGVSTTV
+719 
-730 WNSGQFD
+730 
-737 SVDAPTVANMTPD
+737 
-750 TATVAAMTVDE
+750 
-761 NTADSEVTVTYHAD
+761 
-775 QVTPDTPDQPV
+775 
-786 TPDTPTTPDQPSTPV
+786 
-801 TPAAPSQPNAV
+801 
-812 QPAVPINTSNKT
+812 
-824 AVDTTTGQKT
+824 
-834 LPQTGN
+834 
-840 QESAGILAVFGLGLS
+840 
-855 SLALSFTGLFKK
+855 
-867 RHN
+867 

>member
-1 MLSKNNHNLKIKKAS
+1 MLSKNNHNLKIKQAS
-16 DHQLRFSLRK
+16 DRQLRFSLRK
-26 LGTGI
+26 FGTGI
-31 ASVAIASLFFI
+31 ASVAIVSLFFI
-42 GSSVT
+42 GSSAMTV
-47 TAHAD
+47 HAD
-52 TSDNGAVTTTL
+52 TSDGSTTTTVL
-63 TANAAQSTTSTT
+63 TANSTDQSTTVADALTQSAAASDSAAQSTTADNAKDQAST
-75 ETDATESTTDT
+75 
-86 NSAATDSN
+86 ATDSAN
-94 TTTTDTT
+94 
-101 NQTATDTN
+101 TATSTN
-109 SDTDKAAATQSNTDL
+109 SS
-124 TTANTQSVT
+124 TAQN
-133 TESAT
+133 
-138 TAASQTTEADQ
+138 TEADQ
-149 TIINSDQ
+149 TIINSKQ
-156 NSSEAPSVDNIQH
+156 NSAQAPATDNIQH

-181 YNGTSILNATQSDGT
+181 YNGSSILNATQSDGT

-231 IIKPV
+231 MIKPV
-236 IATDKIGSGIQFT
+236 IDADKIGNGIQFT

-302 TATDPMKIAN
+302 TATVPMKIAN

-333 QDQAARNMT
+333 QDQAARNMM

-381 INGSYHAVI
+381 INGNYHAVI

-418 TNFANGSAEDTL
+418 TNFTNGSAEDTL

-444 NAVKNL
+444 NAVKDL

-490 VFLLQDVT
+490 VFLLQDIT

-507 ALNLQQNPSVKFT
+507 ALNLQQNPSVKST

-658 MASQT
+658 MAAQT

-730 WNSGQFD
+730 WDNGQFD

-775 QVTPDTPDQPV
+775 SVTPDTPS
-786 TPDTPTTPDQPSTPV
+786 TPDTPTTPDRPSTLV
-801 TPAAPSQPNAV
+801 TPAAPSQPTAV
-812 QPAVPINTSNKT
+812 QPAVPVNTSNKT
-824 AVDTTTGQKT
+824 DVDTTTGQKT

>member
-1 MLSKNNHNLKIKKAS
+1 MLSKNNHNLKIKQAS
-16 DHQLRFSLRK
+16 DRQLRFSLRK
-26 LGTGI
+26 FGTGI

-42 GSSVT
+42 GSSAMTV
-47 TAHAD
+47 HAD
-52 TSDNGAVTTTL
+52 TSDGSTTTTVL
-63 TANAAQSTTSTT
+63 TANSTDQSTTAADALTHSAATSDSAAQSTTADNAKDQAS
-75 ETDATESTTDT
+75 
-86 NSAATDSN
+86 
-94 TTTTDTT
+94 TTTDSA
-101 NQTATDTN
+101 NTAMSTN
-109 SDTDKAAATQSNTDL
+109 SS
-124 TTANTQSVT
+124 TAQN
-133 TESAT
+133 
-138 TAASQTTEADQ
+138 TEADQ
-149 TIINSDQ
+149 TIINSKQ
-156 NSSEAPSVDNIQH
+156 NSAQALATDNIQH
-169 GVSITANNQTTG
+169 GINITANNQTTG
-181 YNGTSILNATQSDGT
+181 YNGSSILNANQSDGT

-206 NSDSRKVEEIVL
+206 NSSSRKVEEIVL
-218 LPTFA
+218 LPTFTT
-223 ANNSTDVN
+223 NNSTDVN
-231 IIKPV
+231 MIKPV
-236 IATDKIGSGIQFT
+236 IDADKIGSGIQFT
-249 SSTGSLPDDLEVYY
+249 SSTGSMPTDLEVYY

-270 ETLADLMQN
+270 ETLDVLMQN

-284 DQVIE
+284 DQVVE

-295 LQAGQSL
+295 LQADQSL
-302 TATDPMKIAN
+302 TATVPMKIAN

-318 QLAALADDTADKALE
+318 QLAALADGTADKALE
-333 QDQAARNMT
+333 QDLAARNMT

-402 DIQAAMPNVS
+402 EIQAAMPNVS
-412 PNDVTV
+412 PSDVTV
-418 TNFANGSAEDTL
+418 TNFTNGSAEDTL
-430 FTDGYFRINAINIF
+430 FTDGYFRINAVNIF
-444 NAVKNL
+444 NAVKDL
-450 GYSTNIAPNGHDL
+450 GYTTNIAPNGHDL

-530 KELAYSTTGGAGTY
+530 KELTYSTTGGAGTY

-581 TAQVIVQAVKMI
+581 TAQVIVQAVKTI

-600 DGDDNNQAVANDVT
+600 DGDNNNQAVAGDVV
-614 QTLTFYGT
+614 QSLTYYGT
-622 PTDAAGTVFTWEAVN
+622 PTDAAGIVFTWEAVN

-644 DSPAVANMTPDTAT
+644 DSPAVANMTPDTA
-658 MASQT
+658 A
-663 VNATSD
+663 VAALAVD
-669 NTEVTV
+669 ENTADSEVTV
-675 TYHHNTTAEN
+675 TYSHNMKEEAIKK
-685 LEHTVQR
+685 TVQQ
-692 TIHFVDENGNPVAN
+692 TIHFVDEQGNSVA
-706 DTVQTVTLKGTKT
+706 DDVTQAVTLTGTKS
-719 TDLATGVSTTV
+719 TDLVTGHSTTV
-730 WNSGQFD
+730 WNQAQFA
-737 SVDAPTVANMTPD
+737 SVASPAVANMTPD

-775 QVTPDTPDQPV
+775 PVTPDTPS
-786 TPDTPTTPDQPSTPV
+786 TPDTPTTPDRPSTSI
-801 TPAAPSQPNAV
+801 TPAAPSQPTAV
-812 QPAVPINTSNKT
+812 QPAVPVNTSNKT
-824 AVDTTTGQKT
+824 AVDTTTGQKM

-840 QESAGILAVFGLGLS
+840 QKSAGILAVFGLGLS
-855 SLALSFTGLFKK
+855 SLTLSFTGLFKK

>member
-1 MLSKNNHNLKIKKAS
+1 MLSKNNHNLKIKQAS
-16 DHQLRFSLRK
+16 DRQLRFSLRK
-26 LGTGI
+26 FGTGI

-42 GSSVT
+42 GSSTMTV
-47 TAHAD
+47 HAD
-52 TSDNGAVTTTL
+52 TSDGSTTTTVL
-63 TANAAQSTTSTT
+63 TANSTDQSTTAADALTQSAATSDSAAQSTTADNAKDQAST
-75 ETDATESTTDT
+75 
-86 NSAATDSN
+86 ATDSAN
-94 TTTTDTT
+94 
-101 NQTATDTN
+101 TATSTN
-109 SDTDKAAATQSNTDL
+109 SSTAQS
-124 TTANTQSVT
+124 
-133 TESAT
+133 
-138 TAASQTTEADQ
+138 TEADQ
-149 TIINSDQ
+149 TIINSKQ
-156 NSSEAPSVDNIQH
+156 NSTQAPATDNIQH
-169 GVSITANNQTTG
+169 GINITANNQTTG
-181 YNGTSILNATQSDGT
+181 YNGSSILNANQSDGT

-218 LPTFA
+218 LPTFT

-231 IIKPV
+231 MIKPV
-236 IATDKIGSGIQFT
+236 IDADKIGSGIQFT
-249 SSTGSLPDDLEVYY
+249 SSTGSMPTDLEVYY

-270 ETLADLMQN
+270 ETLDVLMQN

-284 DQVIE
+284 DQVVE

-302 TATDPMKIAN
+302 TATVPMKIAN

-318 QLAALADDTADKALE
+318 QLAALADGTADKALE
-333 QDQAARNMT
+333 QDLTARNMT

-402 DIQAAMPNVS
+402 EIQAAMPNVS
-412 PNDVTV
+412 PSDVTV
-418 TNFANGSAEDTL
+418 TNFTNGSAEDTL
-430 FTDGYFRINAINIF
+430 FTDGYFRINAVNIF

-450 GYSTNIAPNGHDL
+450 GYTTNIAPNGHDL

>member
-1 MLSKNNHNLKIKKAS
+1 MLSKNNHNLKIKQAS
-16 DHQLRFSLRK
+16 DRQLRFSLRK
-26 LGTGI
+26 FGTGI

-42 GSSVT
+42 GSSTMTV
-47 TAHAD
+47 HAD
-52 TSDNGAVTTTL
+52 TSDGSTTTTVL
-63 TANAAQSTTSTT
+63 TANSTDQSTTVADALTQSAAASDSAAQSTTADNAKDQAST
-75 ETDATESTTDT
+75 
-86 NSAATDSN
+86 ATDSAN
-94 TTTTDTT
+94 
-101 NQTATDTN
+101 TATSTN
-109 SDTDKAAATQSNTDL
+109 SS
-124 TTANTQSVT
+124 TAQN
-133 TESAT
+133 
-138 TAASQTTEADQ
+138 TEADQ
-149 TIINSDQ
+149 TIINSKQ
-156 NSSEAPSVDNIQH
+156 NSAQAPATDNIQH
-169 GVSITANNQTTG
+169 GINITANNQTTG
-181 YNGTSILNATQSDGT
+181 YNGSSILNANQSDGT

-206 NSDSRKVEEIVL
+206 NSSSRKVEEIVL
-218 LPTFA
+218 LPTFTT
-223 ANNSTDVN
+223 NNSTDVN
-231 IIKPV
+231 MIKPV
-236 IATDKIGSGIQFT
+236 IDADKIGSGIQFT
-249 SSTGSLPDDLEVYY
+249 SSTGSMPTDLEVYY

-270 ETLADLMQN
+270 ETLDVLMQN

-284 DQVIE
+284 DQVVE

-295 LQAGQSL
+295 LQADQSL
-302 TATDPMKIAN
+302 TATVPMKIAN

-318 QLAALADDTADKALE
+318 QLAALADGTADKALE
-333 QDQAARNMT
+333 QDLAARNMT

-402 DIQAAMPNVS
+402 EIQAAMPNVS
-412 PNDVTV
+412 PSDVTV
-418 TNFANGSAEDTL
+418 TNFTNGSAEDTL
-430 FTDGYFRINAINIF
+430 FTDGYFRINAVNIF
-444 NAVKNL
+444 NAVKDL
-450 GYSTNIAPNGHDL
+450 GYTTNIAPNGHDL

-530 KELAYSTTGGAGTY
+530 KELTYSTTEGAGTY

-581 TAQVIVQAVKMI
+581 TAQVIVQAVKTI

-600 DGDDNNQAVANDVT
+600 DGDNNNQAVAGDVV
-614 QTLTFYGT
+614 QSLTYYGT
-622 PTDAAGTVFTWEAVN
+622 PTDAAGIVFTWEAVN

-658 MASQT
+658 MAAQT

-775 QVTPDTPDQPV
+775 PVTPDTPS
-786 TPDTPTTPDQPSTPV
+786 TPDTPTTPDRPSTPI
-801 TPAAPSQPNAV
+801 TPAAPSQPTAV
-812 QPAVPINTSNKT
+812 QPAVPVNTSNKT
-824 AVDTTTGQKT
+824 AVDTTTGQKK

-840 QESAGILAVFGLGLS
+840 QKSAGILAVFGLGLS

-867 RHN
+867 RHNI

>member
-1 MLSKNNHNLKIKKAS
+1 MKIKKAS

-75 ETDATESTTDT
+75 ETDATESTTNT
-86 NSAATDSN
+86 NSAATNSN

-101 NQTATDTN
+101 NQIATDTN
-109 SDTDKAAATQSNTDL
+109 SDTDKTAATQSNTDL
-124 TTANTQSVT
+124 TIANTQSAT

-138 TAASQTTEADQ
+138 TAASQTTETDQ

-223 ANNSTDVN
+223 ANNSTDGN
-231 IIKPV
+231 MIKPV
-236 IATDKIGSGIQFT
+236 IDADKIGNGIQFT
-249 SSTGSLPDDLEVYY
+249 SSTGSMPDDLEVYY

-284 DQVIE
+284 DQIVE

-302 TATDPMKIAN
+302 TATVPMKIAN

-342 FDEYFYYWDADGNF
+342 FDEYFYYWDANGNF

-412 PNDVTV
+412 PNYVTV
-418 TNFANGSAEDTL
+418 TNFTNGSAEDTL

-622 PTDAAGTVFTWEAVN
+622 PTNAAGTVFTWEAVN

-644 DSPAVANMTPDTAT
+644 DSPAVANMTPDTA
-658 MASQT
+658 A
-663 VNATSD
+663 VAALAVD
-669 NTEVTV
+669 ENTADSEVTV
-675 TYHHNTTAEN
+675 TYSHNMKEEAVKKI
-685 LEHTVQR
+685 VQR
-692 TIHFVDENGNPVAN
+692 TIHFVDEQGNPVA
-706 DTVQTVTLKGTKT
+706 DDVTQTVTLTGTKS
-719 TDLATGVSTTV
+719 TDLVIGNSTTV
-730 WNSGQFD
+730 WNQVQFA
-737 SVDAPTVANMTPD
+737 SVASPAIANMTPD

-775 QVTPDTPDQPV
+775 PVTQDTPS
-786 TPDTPTTPDQPSTPV
+786 TPDTPTTPDRTSTPV
-801 TPAAPSQPNAV
+801 TPAAPSQPTAV
-812 QPAVPINTSNKT
+812 QPAVPVNTSNKT

-840 QESAGILAVFGLGLS
+840 QESAGIPAVFGLGLS

>member
-1 MLSKNNHNLKIKKAS
+1 MLSKNNHNLKIKQAS
-16 DHQLRFSLRK
+16 DRQLRFSLRK

-42 GSSVT
+42 GSSIT

-63 TANAAQSTTSTT
+63 TANAARSTTSTT

-124 TTANTQSVT
+124 TTANTQSAT

-169 GVSITANNQTTG
+169 GISITANNQTTG
-181 YNGTSILNATQSDGT
+181 YNGTSILNANQSDGT

-206 NSDSRKVEEIVL
+206 NSSSRKVEEIVL
-218 LPTFA
+218 LPTFTT
-223 ANNSTDVN
+223 NNSTDVN
-231 IIKPV
+231 MIKPV
-236 IATDKIGSGIQFT
+236 IDADKIGSGIQFT
-249 SSTGSLPDDLEVYY
+249 SSTGSMPTDLEVYY

-270 ETLADLMQN
+270 ETLDVLMQN

-284 DQVIE
+284 DQVVE

-295 LQAGQSL
+295 LQADQSL
-302 TATDPMKIAN
+302 TATVPMKIAN

-318 QLAALADDTADKALE
+318 QLAALADGTADKALE
-333 QDQAARNMT
+333 QDLAARNMT

-402 DIQAAMPNVS
+402 EIQAAMPNVS
-412 PNDVTV
+412 PSDVTV
-418 TNFANGSAEDTL
+418 TNFTNGSAEDTL
-430 FTDGYFRINAINIF
+430 FTDGYFRINAVNIF
-444 NAVKNL
+444 NAVKDL
-450 GYSTNIAPNGHDL
+450 GYTTNIAPNGHDL

-530 KELAYSTTGGAGTY
+530 KELTYSTTEGAGTY

-581 TAQVIVQAVKMI
+581 TAQVIVQAVKTI

-600 DGDDNNQAVANDVT
+600 DGDNNNQAVAGDVV
-614 QTLTFYGT
+614 QSLTYYGT
-622 PTDAAGTVFTWEAVN
+622 PTDAAGIVFTWEAVN

-644 DSPAVANMTPDTAT
+644 DSPAVANMTPDTA
-658 MASQT
+658 A
-663 VNATSD
+663 VAALAVD
-669 NTEVTV
+669 ENTADSEVTV
-675 TYHHNTTAEN
+675 TYSHNMKEEAIKK
-685 LEHTVQR
+685 TVQR
-692 TIHFVDENGNPVAN
+692 TIHFVDEQGNSVA
-706 DTVQTVTLKGTKT
+706 DDVTQTVTLTGTKS
-719 TDLATGVSTTV
+719 TDLVTGNSTTV
-730 WNSGQFD
+730 WNQVQFA
-737 SVDAPTVANMTPD
+737 SVASPAIANMTPD

-761 NTADSEVTVTYHAD
+761 NTADSEVTVTYHTD
-775 QVTPDTPDQPV
+775 PVTPDTPS
-786 TPDTPTTPDQPSTPV
+786 TPDTPTTPDRPSTPI
-801 TPAAPSQPNAV
+801 TPAAPSQPTAV
-812 QPAVPINTSNKT
+812 QPAVPVNTSNKT
-824 AVDTTTGQKT
+824 AVDTTTGQKK

-840 QESAGILAVFGLGLS
+840 QKSAGILAVFGLGLS

-867 RHN
+867 RHNI

>member
-1 MLSKNNHNLKIKKAS
+1 MKIKKAS

-109 SDTDKAAATQSNTDL
+109 SDTDKATATQSNTDL
-124 TTANTQSVT
+124 TTANTQSAT

-231 IIKPV
+231 MIKPV

-295 LQAGQSL
+295 LQVGQSL
-302 TATDPMKIAN
+302 TATVPMKIAN

-402 DIQAAMPNVS
+402 NIQAAMPNVS

-418 TNFANGSAEDTL
+418 TNFTNGSAEDTL

-569 IYQINDQDTVTA
+569 SYKINDQYTVTA
-581 TAQVIVQAVKMI
+581 TAQVIVQAVKEI

-600 DGDDNNQAVANDVT
+600 DGDNNNQAVANDVT

-622 PTDAAGTVFTWEAVN
+622 PTNAAGTVFTWEAVN

-644 DSPAVANMTPDTAT
+644 DSPAVANMTPDTA
-658 MASQT
+658 A
-663 VNATSD
+663 VAALAVD
-669 NTEVTV
+669 ENTADSEVTV
-675 TYHHNTTAEN
+675 TYSHNMKEEAAEK
-685 LEHTVQR
+685 TVQR
-692 TIHFVDENGNPVAN
+692 TIHFVDKQGNPVA
-706 DTVQTVTLKGTKT
+706 DDVTQTVTLTGTKS
-719 TDLATGVSTTV
+719 TDLVTGNSTTV
-730 WNSGQFD
+730 WNQAQFA
-737 SVDAPTVANMTPD
+737 SVASPAIANMTPD
-750 TATVAAMTVDE
+750 TATVAAMTVNE

-775 QVTPDTPDQPV
+775 PV
-786 TPDTPTTPDQPSTPV
+786 TPDTPTTPDRPSTPV
-801 TPAAPSQPNAV
+801 TPAAPSQPTAV
-812 QPAVPINTSNKT
+812 QPAVPVNTSNKT
-824 AVDTTTGQKT
+824 AVDTTTGQKM

-840 QESAGILAVFGLGLS
+840 QKSAGILAVFGLGLS
-855 SLALSFTGLFKK
+855 SLTLSFTGLFKK